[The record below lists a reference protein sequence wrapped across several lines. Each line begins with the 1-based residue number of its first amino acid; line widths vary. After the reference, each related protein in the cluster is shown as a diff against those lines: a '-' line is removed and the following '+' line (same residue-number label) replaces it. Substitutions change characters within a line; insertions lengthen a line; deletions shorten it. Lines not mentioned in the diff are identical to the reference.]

1 MNKDGVQINEMVK
14 VVIEENKYICLDIGC
29 GDNKQ
34 PNFVGMDKRPL
45 AGVDIVH
52 DLEVFPYPIEDGVC
66 VTVVGSHIVEHI
78 KPWLMIDFMNEI
90 WRILKVGGKVAFS
103 LPYAL
108 SYGFVQDPTH
118 CNPCNETTWEYFD
131 PNCHMYNIYK
141 PKPFQIE
148 MNSWQADGFMEV
160 VLVKIT
166 EEEGVKRNQ
175 EYIAK
180 LIAAQQQGAK

>member
-1 MNKDGVQINEMVK
+1 MNRDSTGTSDAVSVIIEQNRFIN
-14 VVIEENKYICLDIGC
+14 LDLGC

-45 AGVDIVH
+45 ASVDIVH
-52 DLEVFPYPIEDGVC
+52 DIEVFPYPIQDEIC
-66 VTVVGSHIVEHI
+66 NTIVGSHIIEHI
-78 KPWLMIDFMNEI
+78 KPWLMLDVLNEI
-90 WRILKVGGKVAFS
+90 WRILRIGGKVAFAF
-103 LPYAL
+103 PYGL

-131 PNCHMYNIYK
+131 PNCYLYGIYK

-148 MNSWQADGFMEV
+148 HRTWQVEGTMEV

-166 EEEGVKRNQ
+166 EEEGEKRYKATIEKTFGVKS
-175 EYIAK
+175 
-180 LIAAQQQGAK
+180 